1 MASSAQLEHP
11 LSSELLLSAVSAI
24 EECQTMC
31 GHKTKRVLHC
41 CRFESHFINRVTVA
55 FHGLAHQ
62 IYMKSTTKIRLM
74 IDF

>member
-31 GHKTKRVLHC
+31 VYVWTQNKTCFTL
-41 CRFESHFINRVTVA
+41 
-55 FHGLAHQ
+55 LQ
-62 IYMKSTTKIRLM
+62 I
-74 IDF
+74 